1 MSKSSDGFR
10 KKEAVLPEHSLPLRR
25 ALLKGLGFT
34 DQRINRPLVGV
45 VNSWGENN
53 PAARHIDGLAKVVKE
68 GIDTG
73 GATPMEFCISSLCGG
88 MAGGGPGARYALSYR
103 DIVAAFIEIMS
114 EVNYLDALVLLP
126 VCDDV
131 VPAHLMAAARLNL
144 PSILVLGG
152 YMPSVH
158 HNGLEIC
165 AFDVSSK
172 YAEWKSG
179 KVSDEEYFY
188 YEDSSCQGFGSC
200 PWMGTGN
207 TMGAIAEAL
216 GMALPGNSTTCGSDP
231 KLLRIAYEAGR
242 QIVNLV
248 ETDIKPSRVMTKD
261 AIHNAVKVCSA
272 LGGSSNAI
280 LHMPAIAEEAD
291 VEFNIDLF
299 DRYSMEVPQICNVKP
314 TGKYL
319 LKDLDEAGG
328 LPAVLKELAPLL
340 NLDVLTITGRTLRE
354 NISSAKVLNREVI
367 YPLSQPFK
375 QMSGIVILKGNLAPR
390 GAIVKLSGV
399 AKELHTYRG
408 RARVFNSEVEAT
420 NALLKGEINS
430 GDVVV
435 IRYLGPRGD
444 PGMRVCAR
452 FLWILSSM
460 PTKRVALVTDGR
472 FSGTNKGLGIGH
484 VSPEAAV
491 GGPIALVKDN
501 DIIEIDIPNR
511 RLNIEISDE
520 EIKRRKDVWKAPSPK
535 AGKGYLTLMERL
547 MQPPE
552 KGATLK
558 P

>member
-1 MSKSSDGFR
+1 MSKSSNGC
-10 KKEAVLPEHSLPLRR
+10 KKREAVLPEYSLPLRR
-25 ALLKGLGFT
+25 ALLKGVGFT

-53 PAARHIDGLAKVVKE
+53 PAAKHINELAKAVKE
-68 GIDTG
+68 GIDAS

-126 VCDDV
+126 VCDDA

-158 HNGLEIC
+158 HDGLEIC

-172 YAEWKSG
+172 YAERESG
-179 KVSDEEYFY
+179 KVSSEEYLF
-188 YEDSSCQGFGSC
+188 YEDNSCQGLGAC

-216 GMALPGNSTTCGSDP
+216 GMTLPGNSTTCGNDP

-242 QIVNLV
+242 QIANLL
-248 ETDIKPSRVMTKD
+248 EMNIKPSHIMTKD

-272 LGGSSNAI
+272 IGGSSNAI
-280 LHMPAIAEEAD
+280 LHVPAITQELD
-291 VEFNIDLF
+291 VDFDIDLF
-299 DRYSMEVPQICNVKP
+299 DRYSMEVPQICDVKP

-328 LPAVLKELAPLL
+328 LPAILKELGPMLDL
-340 NLDVLTITGRTLRE
+340 NTLTVTGRTLGE
-354 NISSAKVLNREVI
+354 NISTAKVLDRKVI

-375 QMSGIVILKGNLAPR
+375 QESGIVILKGNLAPE

-399 AKELHTYRG
+399 PKELQTYRG
-408 RARVFNSEVEAT
+408 GARVFDSEVRAT
-420 NALLKGEINS
+420 EALLKEEINS

-491 GGPIALVKDN
+491 GGPIALVED
-501 DIIEIDIPNR
+501 DDMIEIDIPNR
-511 RLNIEISDE
+511 RLDIEISDK
-520 EIKRRKDVWKAPSPK
+520 EIKRRKEVWKAPSPK
-535 AGKGYLTLMERL
+535 GGKGYLALMEKL

>member
-1 MSKSSDGFR
+1 MSKNSNVF
-10 KKEAVLPEHSLPLRR
+10 KKRETVLPEYSLSLRR
-25 ALLKGLGFT
+25 SLLKGVGF
-34 DQRINRPLVGV
+34 DNQRINRPLIGV

-53 PAARHIDGLAKVVKE
+53 PAARHIHGLAKAVKE
-68 GIDTG
+68 GIESG

-88 MAGGGPGARYALSYR
+88 MAGGGPGARYALGYR
-103 DIVAAFIEIMS
+103 DIAAAFIEIMA
-114 EVNYLDALVLLP
+114 EVNYMDALVLLP

-131 VPAHLMAAARLNL
+131 VPAHLMAAARLDL

-152 YMPSVH
+152 YMPSLH
-158 HNGLEIC
+158 HEGVDMC

-172 YAEWKSG
+172 FAEREKG
-179 KVSDEEYFY
+179 KVSKEEYFY
-188 YEDSSCQGFGSC
+188 YEDNSCQGFGAC

-216 GMALPGNSTTCGSDP
+216 GMTLPGNSTTCGIDP
-231 KLLRIAYEAGR
+231 KLLRLAYEAGR
-242 QIVNLV
+242 QVV
-248 ETDIKPSRVMTKD
+248 ELLEKDIRPSHIMTGD
-261 AIHNAVKVCSA
+261 AFHNAVKVCSA
-272 LGGSSNAI
+272 VGGSSNAI
-280 LHMPAIAEEAD
+280 LHMPAIADETNVD
-291 VEFNIDLF
+291 FDIDLF
-299 DRYSMEVPQICNVKP
+299 DRYSMEIPQICNVKP
-314 TGKYL
+314 TGEYL

-328 LPAVLKELAPLL
+328 LPAVMKELCPLL
-340 NLDVLTITGRTLRE
+340 NLETLTATGRTLGE
-354 NISSAKVLNREVI
+354 NINTAKVLNRKVI
-367 YPLSQPFK
+367 YSSSQPFQK
-375 QMSGIVILKGNLAPR
+375 ASGIGILKGNLAPG

-399 AKELHTYRG
+399 PKELQTYRG

-420 NALLKGEINS
+420 NSLLKEEIKS

-452 FLWILSSM
+452 FLWILSGM
-460 PTKRVALVTDGR
+460 PTKRVALITDGR

-491 GGPIALVKDN
+491 GGPIALVEDG
-501 DIIEIDIPNR
+501 DMIEIDIPNR
-511 RLNIEISDE
+511 KLNVEISKE
-520 EIKRRKDVWKAPSPK
+520 EMEGRGKSWKVPPPK
-535 AGKGYLTLMERL
+535 IEKGYLAMMEKL